1 MEKIA
6 RMRADELLVE
16 KGLADSRSQARALIL
31 AGKVRTGPD
40 TMVAKAGQTLPVDTA
55 FLIEKPPR
63 FVSRGGEKLEG
74 FLEKFPFE
82 TAEAHVLDV
91 GASTGGFTDCLLQ
104 RGAADATCVDVGH
117 GQLHARLRGDARVC
131 NLEKVNAR
139 AIDSAPLPRESYDVI
154 VMDLSFIS
162 LKMVLGPVWT
172 KLAEGGHLV
181 ALVKPQFE
189 AQREEVSRG
198 KGVIRDDAVRLRIL
212 EDVKSFALQNLPGAE
227 LFGETE
233 SPIAGSDGNR
243 EFLIGLR
250 KILTHKN

>member
-16 KGLADSRSQARALIL
+16 KGLAETRSQARALIL

-40 TMVAKAGQTLPVDTA
+40 TVVAKAGQELPTTTE
-55 FLIEKPPR
+55 FIIEKPPR

-74 FLEKFPFE
+74 FLEKFPFA
-82 TAEAHVLDV
+82 TQGAHILDV

-104 RGAADATCVDVGH
+104 RGAADAVCVDVGH
-117 GQLHARLRGDARVC
+117 GQLHARLRNDPRVT
-131 NLEKVNAR
+131 NFEKVNAR
-139 AIDSAPLPRESYDVI
+139 ALDTAALPREFYDVI

-162 LKMVLGPVWT
+162 LKLVLCPTWAR
-172 KLAEGGHLV
+172 LAPGGHLV

-189 AQREEVSRG
+189 AQRDEVSRG
-198 KGVIRDDAVRLRIL
+198 KGVIRDDTVRLRIL
-212 EDVKSFALQNLPGAE
+212 EDVKTFALQNLPGAE

-243 EFLIGLR
+243 EFLIGLE
-250 KILTHKN
+250 KCAD